1 MRAPVGQIPR
11 QPGLTAP
18 RRSAVPANGL
28 VLGSYKATNP
38 MLLRQRSPTI
48 SAKSRADRQ
57 RSGPTIVEPC
67 FIDETADVDP
77 NAKIGPNVSI
87 GAGAKIGYGCRV
99 KEAMILDGAVLEVY
113 TLASFPQGAQADNV
127 TVPQKNSCAMYAI
140 ISEGCKLGPW
150 ARVEGTST
158 TADDKLSIAIL
169 AKEVTV
175 KSEVSVR
182 R

>member
-1 MRAPVGQIPR
+1 MRS
-11 QPGLTAP
+11 
-18 RRSAVPANGL
+18 SAVPANSL
-28 VLGSYKATNP
+28 MLGSYKSTNP

-48 SAKSRADRQ
+48 SAKSRAERAAQ

-99 KEAMILDGAVLEVY
+99 KEALILDGAVLE
-113 TLASFPQGAQADNV
+113 
-127 TVPQKNSCAMYAI
+127 KNSCAMYAI

-150 ARVEGTST
+150 SRVEGTST

-169 AKEVTV
+169 AKEVNV
-175 KSEVSVR
+175 KSEVNVR
-182 R
+182 SCIVLPNKTLTRSCANEVLL